1 MNKGFLLVT
10 MDPPPG
16 LEDEYN
22 EWYDN
27 EHIPDRASIEGFES
41 ARRFVCVSGWPK
53 YLAFY
58 DLEDTGVLER
68 PSYRQASWGNF
79 TPWTKR
85 LVAKVRGQ
93 YRASGEQVYPGN
105 ALTGRFARL
114 VLIRFA
120 DVPDRE
126 APALV
131 AGLRASYEG
140 RKEVKQ
146 LRVLRS
152 DYDNRIDYLAWIEAR
167 VPLPDARPDLDALG
181 AAADRIDLMNEYM
194 PYWTRGRL
202 AGVFDD
208 K

>member
-1 MNKGFLLVT
+1 MRQLLA
-10 MDPPPG
+10 
-16 LEDEYN
+16 
-22 EWYDN
+22 
-27 EHIPDRASIEGFES
+27 I
-41 ARRFVCVSGWPK
+41 
-53 YLAFY
+53 
-58 DLEDTGVLER
+58 
-68 PSYRQASWGNF
+68 
-79 TPWTKR
+79 
-85 LVAKVRGQ
+85 
-93 YRASGEQVYPGN
+93 
-105 ALTGRFARL
+105 
-114 VLIRFA
+114 
-120 DVPDRE
+120 
-126 APALV
+126 V

-152 DYDNRIDYLAWIEAR
+152 DYDNRIDYLAWVEAR